1 MGSICY
7 SVMISL
13 GEMIA
18 YLPIAGGHIALAA
31 RFVDPALSFAIGWNY
46 VVSPRISGW
55 RKSADN
61 QYNWIIIMPAELT
74 AAAVLIN
81 LWNKTINN
89 AAWISLC
96 LVVVVVINF
105 LGAGVYGEC
114 EFWFAS
120 IKVLTIVGL
129 IILGIIISAGGGPSG
144 EVIGFKYWRDP
155 GPFTQYA
162 GIPGSLGQFLGF
174 WAVLTQAAF
183 SYIGTEIVAVAAA
196 EARNPRKTL
205 PSSIK
210 KVYIR
215 ILIFYLGGTFI
226 IGILVPSDATGLK
239 LNSGNALASPFVIA
253 IRKAGI
259 PALPSIINA
268 CLLTSAWSAASSD
281 LFTSSRALYGLA
293 VNNQA
298 PKIFA
303 RTTKNGLP
311 WVALI
316 VCALFGGLS
325 YMSLSKGAGKVFGYL
340 ANLTAAC
347 GLLTWWGISFTYIR
361 FHKGMKVQGIDR
373 NTLPYRSVFNTNA
386 IAAWYALV
394 LISIILFFSSYS
406 VFLRDKWDFPTF
418 ITNYLPVFLFPAM
431 WVGYKLIKRTKWHR
445 PAEMDFYSGLEEI
458 EADCYDEPP
467 PKNLWEKIWA
477 KIV

>member
-1 MGSICY
+1 MSD
-7 SVMISL
+7 
-13 GEMIA
+13 A
-18 YLPIAGGHIALAA
+18 
-31 RFVDPALSFAIGWNY
+31 SFANQ
-46 VVSPRISGW
+46 
-55 RKSADN
+55 
-61 QYNWIIIMPAELT
+61 QYNWIIIMPAELS

-81 LWNKTINN
+81 LWNKSVNN
-89 AAWISLC
+89 AAWISIC
-96 LVVVVVINF
+96 LIVVVVINF

-129 IILGIIISAGGGPSG
+129 ILLGIILSAGGGPSG
-144 EVIGFKYWRDP
+144 EVIGFKYWKNP

-162 GIPGSLGQFLGF
+162 GIPGALGQFLGF

-183 SYIGTEIVAVAAA
+183 SYIGTEIVAIAAA

-226 IGILVPSDATGLK
+226 IGILVPSNSPGLK

-253 IRKAGI
+253 IRQAGI

-293 VNNQA
+293 ITRQA

-303 RTTKNGLP
+303 RTTKSGLP
-311 WVALI
+311 WVAL
-316 VCALFGGLS
+316 VFCAAFGGLA
-325 YMSLSKGAGKVFGYL
+325 YMSLSAGAGKVFGWL

-347 GLLTWWGISFTYIR
+347 GLLTWWAISFTYIR
-361 FHKGMKVQGIDR
+361 FHKGMKAQGISRDS
-373 NTLPYRSVFNTNA
+373 LPYKNRFNHNA
-386 IAAWYALV
+386 IAAWYAII
-394 LISIILFFSSYS
+394 LISIILFFSSYT
-406 VFLRDKWDFPTF
+406 VFLSGKWDVATF
-418 ITNYLPVFLFPAM
+418 ITNYLPLFVFPVM
-431 WVGYKLIKRTKWHR
+431 WVGYKLIKRTKWLK
-445 PAEMDFYSGLEEI
+445 PSEMDFFSGLEEI
-458 EADCYDEPP
+458 EADCYEEPA
-467 PKNLWEKIWA
+467 PKNLWEKVWA

>member
-1 MGSICY
+1 
-7 SVMISL
+7 
-13 GEMIA
+13 
-18 YLPIAGGHIALAA
+18 
-31 RFVDPALSFAIGWNY
+31 
-46 VVSPRISGW
+46 
-55 RKSADN
+55 
-61 QYNWIIIMPAELT
+61 MPAELS

-81 LWNKTINN
+81 LWNDSINN
-89 AAWISLC
+89 ALWISLC
-96 LVVVVVINF
+96 LIVVVVINF

-129 IILGIIISAGGGPSG
+129 IILGIILSAGGGPSG
-144 EVIGFKYWRDP
+144 EKIGFKYWRDP
-155 GPFTQYA
+155 GPFTQYS

-183 SYIGTEIVAVAAA
+183 SYIGTEIVAIAAA

-205 PSSIK
+205 TSAIK

-226 IGILVPSDATGLK
+226 IGLIVPSNSPGLK

-253 IRKAGI
+253 IRQAGI

-281 LFTSSRALYGLA
+281 LFTSSRALYGMA
-293 VNNQA
+293 ISRQA

-303 RTTKNGLP
+303 RTTKSGLP
-311 WVALI
+311 WVSLI
-316 VCALFGGLS
+316 ACALFGGLA
-325 YMSLSKGAGKVFGYL
+325 YMSLQTSAGKAFGYL

-361 FHKGMKVQGIDR
+361 FHKGMKAQGIDR
-373 NTLPYRSVFNTNA
+373 NSLPYRSVFNTNA
-386 IAAWYALV
+386 IAAWYAII
-394 LISIILFFSSYS
+394 LISIILFFSSYA
-406 VFLRDKWDFPTF
+406 VFLNGHEAADGSFDIATF
-418 ITNYLPVFLFPAM
+418 LTNYLPLFLFPIL
-431 WVGYKLIKRTKWHR
+431 WVGYKLIKRTKWRR
-445 PAEMDFYSGLEEI
+445 PAEMDFLSGLDEI

-467 PKNLWEKIWA
+467 PKNLWEKVWA